1 MIGATMALVRRW
13 FSAAQAARISGKA
26 TVMNDDWVVAYRSTP
41 AGSPDAGR
49 VACVFISSDGMAM
62 TLSDGSK
69 RHEVEAITDTAAG
82 RLEAALRVR
91 DWLGGP
97 HLSADDVRREVA
109 ERRGVALED
118 HRGWSCEWE

>member
-26 TVMNDDWVVAYRSTP
+26 TVMNDDWVVSYRSTP

-49 VACVFISSDGMAM
+49 VACVFISADGLAM

-69 RHEVEAITDTAAG
+69 RHKVEAITDTHAG
-82 RLEAALRVR
+82 RLEAAHQIREWVWVTTTQG
-91 DWLGGP
+91 D
-97 HLSADDVRREVA
+97 RR
-109 ERRGVALED
+109 
-118 HRGWSCEWE
+118 